1 MRVAVTGGSGLAGRS
16 MVRRLAKHHDVVN
29 IDILDPGY
37 AGVDLSCADYLNTDI
52 LDLAGMT
59 RALDG
64 TGAVVHAAAL
74 PGPTFGSAA
83 DIHRVN
89 VEGTRSVALAA
100 DRAGV
105 RRIVFISSESVL
117 GFAFSDGAIAPDY
130 FPVDE
135 AHPLSPTD
143 PYGKSKLAA
152 ELLLAR
158 QQPGVTVVSL
168 RPPWIWVP
176 EEYEKLRELTR
187 DPSLW
192 SAGLW
197 AYIHGDDLARAV
209 ELSATLDIEQGFH
222 AAYVAAPD
230 NGTVVPSESLV
241 ENYFPDVPVRGNLP
255 EFGSLLSSDGVE
267 ALLGFRPS
275 MSWREFLQ

>member
-16 MVRRLAKHHDVVN
+16 IVRRLAQHHDVVN
-29 IDILDPGY
+29 IDILDPGS
-37 AGVDLSCADYLNTDI
+37 AGVDLLCADYLNTDI
-52 LDLAGMT
+52 FDLDGMT

-64 TGAVVHAAAL
+64 AHAVVHAAAI
-74 PGPTFGSAA
+74 PGPSYGSAS

-89 VEGTRSVALAA
+89 VEGTRNVALAA
-100 DRAGV
+100 DKAGV
-105 RRIVFISSESVL
+105 RRLVFVSSESVL
-117 GFAFSDGAIAPDY
+117 GFAFSDGAIVPDY

-143 PYGKSKLAA
+143 PYGRSKLAA
-152 ELLLAR
+152 ELLLAK
-158 QQPGVTVVSL
+158 QPPGCTVVSL

-176 EEYEKLRELTR
+176 EEYEKLRELAR

-197 AYIHGDDLARAV
+197 AYVHGDDLARAV
-209 ELSATLDIEQGFH
+209 ELAATLEIEPGFH
-222 AAYVAAPD
+222 AAYISAPD
-230 NGTVVPSESLV
+230 NGTVVPSARLAED
-241 ENYFPDVPVRGNLP
+241 YFPDVPIRGDLS
-255 EFGSLLSSDGVE
+255 EFGSFFSSDGVE